1 MLQNERFERFLNGLS
16 RKTAQKPLKILL
28 QNERFERFLNGLSR
42 KTAQKRL
49 KSCLRNRSKITARNE
64 LFLSGFCRQLRS
76 KSCFKMSGLSGF
88 WTTYLEI
95 PLKNRSKLAW
105 ETIQKSPQEMSGF
118 WAVFFRQL
126 RSKPCFKM
134 SGLSCFWTFYLEKP
148 LKNRSNLAW
157 ETVQKSPQ
165 EISGFWAVFFRQLR
179 SKPCFKMSGL
189 SGFWTT
195 YLEIPLKNRSKL
207 AWETIQKSPQ
217 EMSGFWAVFLDNYA
231 QNFASKWAVWAV
243 FERFI

>member
-1 MLQNERFERFLNGLS
+1 
-16 RKTAQKPLKILL
+16 
-28 QNERFERFLNGLSR
+28 
-42 KTAQKRL
+42 
-49 KSCLRNRSKITARNE
+49 
-64 LFLSGFCRQLRS
+64 
-76 KSCFKMSGLSGF
+76 MSGLSGF

-118 WAVFFRQL
+118 WAVFFRQFC
-126 RSKPCFKM
+126 SKPCFKM
-134 SGLSCFWTFYLEKP
+134 SGLSCFWTVYLEKP

-189 SGFWTT
+189 SGFWMT
-195 YLEIPLKNRSKL
+195 YLEIPLKACLRNHSKITARNERFLSGFFRQLRSKFCFKMSGMSGFWTVYLEKPLKNRSNL